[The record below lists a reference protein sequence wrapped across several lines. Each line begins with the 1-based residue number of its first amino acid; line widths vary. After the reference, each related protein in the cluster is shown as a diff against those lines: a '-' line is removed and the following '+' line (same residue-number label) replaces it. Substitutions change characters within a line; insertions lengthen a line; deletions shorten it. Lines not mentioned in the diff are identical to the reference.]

1 MHRLDRFWK
10 AERLA
15 HRHHKGQM
23 YGNKPYMYHLKGV
36 FNLANLEYPE
46 GSTSVLVVS
55 LLHDILEDTDIS
67 EEELKEVVTEEE
79 YEAILAVSKKP
90 DEKYVNYLER
100 VSKNE
105 IASKVK
111 AVDILFNM
119 NHSLKEGNNKRASYY
134 MDKYAKLKKL
144 SNYLR
149 SES

>member
-1 MHRLDRFWK
+1 MFG
-10 AERLA
+10 A
-15 HRHHKGQM
+15 H
-23 YGNKPYMYHLKGV
+23 Y
-36 FNLANLEYPE
+36 
-46 GSTSVLVVS
+46 
-55 LLHDILEDTDIS
+55 IL

-79 YEAILAVSKKP
+79 YEAIIALSKKP

-134 MDKYAKLKKL
+134 MDRYTKLKKL